1 MSASAGAVS
10 GCLRARRDVTI
21 TANGEGWVVKDP
33 LSLEYFRL
41 GPRERF
47 LFAELQ
53 EPLTVTELTRR
64 YREAFP
70 NERGTGT
77 QVLSFCSAMIDCALL
92 ISDSPGLTEARQQQA
107 KQPNPGWMTLLSPLA
122 LRLPGVDPTPLL
134 RATDGLGR
142 VLFNRGFAIALAAA
156 AMLVALLLVGE
167 AETLLAEAGLLS
179 NLFEPKYASAAVL
192 ALVITKTWHELGHA
206 LACRRMGAECQ
217 EIGVMLLA
225 LMPCLYCDV
234 SDAWTL
240 PSRWRRALV
249 ALAGVYFE
257 AMLAIAAAGAWL
269 LLTPGPLRV
278 LALYVVAAAS
288 ISTLLINLNPLLRFD
303 GYYVLADL
311 WGVSNLHQVSR
322 QTLWGPLRRWIRGD
336 ATPHEPA
343 EASAPLLA
351 LYGAASTL
359 YGWAI
364 LIAILWTAYHTLDA
378 WGFSAAGDV
387 LVALTWGGVLFSSA
401 RNALG
406 LFPRGLAA
414 GRSIMRFGVLAA
426 LFGGLMFGVLS
437 IEIEQSLHAPCR
449 LESGAFADITA
460 RSEGLL
466 VPRVHHGEA
475 VEQGAVLAV
484 LDDPAAEIRRLE
496 LLQRQATLVAEL
508 EGLRTRSQ
516 ADPELLS
523 EIARLRPTL
532 AEVRRQLVAHEQE
545 TERRVLKAP
554 FSGRVIPPTARLV
567 SAEETPNGELPTW
580 AEAPLDNANAGCL
593 LEKGETLCRLTGS
606 GVRAVVLLGQDDSGL
621 LRVGDPVRVLLDRDP
636 SQVLE
641 GAVEGIALAA
651 SDESLGET
659 ERGLERSLGGSLDRH
674 ASYRVTVGIETPT
687 AVCQPGAIGQARITT
702 GRETVGQRCLRWLRR
717 LIRLG

>member
-1 MSASAGAVS
+1 MSASARAVN

-92 ISDSPGLTEARQQQA
+92 LSDSPGLAEAREQQA
-107 KQPNPGWMTLLSPLA
+107 KQPTSGWANLLSPLA

-142 VLFNRGFAIALAAA
+142 LLFSRGFALALAVAA
-156 AMLVALLLVGE
+156 ALVAMLLVGE
-167 AETLLAEAGLLS
+167 AEALLAEAGRLA
-179 NLFEPKYASAAVL
+179 NLFEPKYAAAAVL

-206 LACRRMGAECQ
+206 LACRRMGAECH

-257 AMLAIAAAGAWL
+257 ALLAVAAAAAWL
-269 LLTPGPLRV
+269 LLAPGPLRV

-322 QTLWGPLRRWIRGD
+322 QTLWGPVRRWVRGD
-336 ATPHEPA
+336 AITDEPP

-364 LIAILWTAYHTLDA
+364 LVVILWTAYHALDA
-378 WGFSAAGDV
+378 WGFAAAGDV
-387 LVALTWGGVLFSSA
+387 LVALTVGGVLFASA
-401 RNALG
+401 RSAFG

-414 GRSIMRFGVLAA
+414 GRSLLRAGVLAGLLGLLA
-426 LFGGLMFGVLS
+426 FGLLS

-449 LESGAFADITA
+449 LESGAFADIAA
-460 RSEGLL
+460 RSDGLL
-466 VPRVHHGEA
+466 APEVQHGMA
-475 VEQGAVLAV
+475 VEKGAVLAV
-484 LDDPAAEIRRLE
+484 LEDPVAEIRRLE
-496 LLQRQATLVAEL
+496 LLQRQATLVSEL
-508 EGLRTRSQ
+508 AGLQTRSQ
-516 ADPELLS
+516 TDPELLS

-532 AEVRRQLVAHEQE
+532 AEVRRQLAAHEQE
-545 TERRVLKAP
+545 TDRRVLRAP
-554 FSGRVIPPTARLV
+554 FAGRVVPPARRPV
-567 SAEETPNGELPTW
+567 TGEETPSGELPTW

-593 LEKGETLCRLTGS
+593 LERGETLCRLIGT
-606 GVRAVVLLGQDDSGL
+606 GVRAVVLLNQDDSGL
-621 LRVGDPVRVLLDRDP
+621 LRVGDPVRVLLDRETTR
-636 SQVLE
+636 VLE

-651 SDESLGET
+651 ADERLGEA
-659 ERGLERSLGGSLDRH
+659 ELGLERSLGGSLDRN
-674 ASYRVTVGIETPT
+674 ASYRVTVGIGSPT
-687 AVCQPGAIGQARITT
+687 AVCQPGAIGQARIAT